1 MAGSTRRRF
10 LRSLC
15 GGLVVAGTA
24 SLLPRDLLAGDLS
37 LGDRIDLLYSN
48 QFAFD
53 QDGRPRITVGIMQG
67 QREVSLSAAGGLSA
81 LPSGDG
87 GTAIAGG
94 GRWRIRVAD
103 STPSKQS
110 FRVVLDAAPATEMR
124 LLATL
129 ATAWKQSGFSL
140 VEREVGALFG
150 VSGKVLDTR
159 RVLLTTDL
167 FSSEREAEAR
177 ARELAERHRIIPR
190 LHPEVERRASG
201 RIIAED
207 LETGVTIEAE
217 GVLWFS
223 PRKASTVTVH
233 DVALESGK
241 GTEDRRYRGQ
251 IYVAIDRH
259 GKLAVVN
266 HIGEAELLSG
276 LVPAEIYA
284 SAPSE
289 ALKAQAIAAR
299 GQLLAKVGS
308 RHLDDPFL
316 LCAHQHCQVYA
327 GAGSEDPRTN
337 AAVERTIGRVLM
349 RPNETQLVD
358 TVYSANSGGHSEDN
372 EHVWPSPAD
381 PQLRATADPKLP
393 EAFAKGIDAGNIE
406 AWITGD
412 PSAYSRPS
420 SSQTASSYRWTTSLD
435 PAAVAGNPEVPS
447 SFGKLEHVEI
457 HARGRSGRA
466 THVTLHGSREKVE
479 LHGELRI
486 RKALGGL
493 RSSMFVVAKQR
504 DEFGRFVIHGG
515 GHGHGVGLCQHG
527 AMGMAAAS
535 MTYGPILRHYYRSSK
550 VVRLW

>member
-1 MAGSTRRRF
+1 MAGTTRRRF

-15 GGLVVAGTA
+15 GGLVVAGGA
-24 SLLPRDLLAGDLS
+24 SLLPRELFAGDLS

-53 QDGRPRITVGIMQG
+53 RDGRPRITVGIMQG
-67 QREVSLSAAGGLSA
+67 QREVALSAAGGLSA
-81 LPSGDG
+81 LPSGEG
-87 GTAIAGG
+87 GTAIVGG
-94 GRWRIRVAD
+94 GRWRIRVAN
-103 STPSKQS
+103 STASKQS
-110 FRVVLDAAPATEMR
+110 FRVVLDAASATELR
-124 LLATL
+124 HIGKLADS
-129 ATAWKQSGFSL
+129 WKSRGFD
-140 VEREVGALFG
+140 VAEREVGTLFG

-177 ARELAERHRIIPR
+177 ARELADRHGIIPR
-190 LHPEVERRASG
+190 LHPEIERRASG

-207 LETGVTIEAE
+207 LESGVTIEAE

-223 PRKASTVTVH
+223 PRKADAVTVH
-233 DVALESGK
+233 DVAAESGN
-241 GTEDRRYRGQ
+241 GAEDRRYRGQ
-251 IYVAIDRH
+251 IYVAVDRN

-266 HIGEAELLSG
+266 LIGEAELLSG

-289 ALKAQAIAAR
+289 ALKAQAVAAR
-299 GQLLAKVGS
+299 GQLLAKIGS

-327 GAGSEDPRTN
+327 GASSEHARTN

-358 TVYSANSGGHSEDN
+358 TVYSANCGGHSEDN

-381 PQLRATADPKLP
+381 PQLRATADPRLP
-393 EAFAKGIDAGNIE
+393 KEFAKGIDHKNIE
-406 AWITGD
+406 AWVTSNPD
-412 PSAYSRPS
+412 AYSRPS
-420 SSQTASSYRWTTSLD
+420 SSRTAASYRWTVALD
-435 PAAVAGNPEVPS
+435 PAAVAGNPEIPS
-447 SFGKLEHVEI
+447 KFGKLERIEI

-466 THVTLHGSREKVE
+466 THATLHGSAGKAEI
-479 LHGELRI
+479 HGELRI

-493 RSSMFVVAKQR
+493 KSSMFVVAKDR
-504 DEFGRFVIHGG
+504 DEFGRFVLHGG
-515 GHGHGVGLCQHG
+515 GHGHGVGMCQHG
-527 AMGMAAAS
+527 AMGMAADGK
-535 MTYGPILRHYYRSSK
+535 TYGPILHHYYRASK
-550 VVRLW
+550 LIRLW